1 LLLSVATRPPSLID
15 ALPRPPKQTIAR
27 KLYATM
33 IWLRRDYN
41 TTGDEGLEELAAIG
55 GIHHVSL
62 HV

>member
-1 LLLSVATRPPSLID
+1 
-15 ALPRPPKQTIAR
+15 
-27 KLYATM
+27 M